1 MQLSEQ
7 QLWTLDNLGIPVWQ
21 IRQNPLSPPI
31 DQPNT
36 ESDSVLAADSAPVVF
51 NCQAS
56 LLIYCTVIENPA
68 EQQLLANILKAIDG
82 LGLPFE
88 QCEKDALLSLSTAQS
103 MPQQILIFGEQPAE
117 LNAHWHNLTM
127 LLPSLGELINQP
139 KRKAEV
145 WAAICQM
152 QQKLP

>member
-21 IRQNPLSPPI
+21 IRQNPLPAPI

-36 ESDSVLAADSAPVVF
+36 EADSALVADSTPVIF
-51 NCQAS
+51 NCQAP
-56 LLIYCTVIENPA
+56 LLIYCTAIENPA
-68 EQQLLANILKAIDG
+68 EQQLLTNILKAIGG

-88 QCEKDALLSLSTAQS
+88 QCDKDALLSLSADQP
-103 MPQQILIFGEQPAE
+103 MPQQILIFGEEPAD
-117 LNAHWHNLTM
+117 LNTHWQNRAM

-139 KRKAEV
+139 KRKAGV
-145 WAAICQM
+145 WTAICQL
-152 QQKLP
+152 QQTLS

>member
-21 IRQNPLSPPI
+21 IRQNPLSAPV
-31 DQPNT
+31 DRPNT
-36 ESDSVLAADSAPVVF
+36 EPDSALVVDSAPVVF

-56 LLIYCTVIENPA
+56 LLICCTAIENPA
-68 EQQLLANILKAIDG
+68 EQQLLANILKAIGG

-88 QCEKDALLSLSTAQS
+88 QCDKAALLSLSTVQP
-103 MPQQILIFGEQPAE
+103 MPQRIFIFGEQPTD
-117 LNAHWHNLTM
+117 LSAHWQNCTL

-139 KRKAEV
+139 KRKADV
-145 WAAICQM
+145 WAAICQL
-152 QQKLP
+152 QQTLS

>member
-21 IRQNPLSPPI
+21 IRQNPLSAQI

-36 ESDSVLAADSAPVVF
+36 ESDSALAADVAPFVF
-51 NCQAS
+51 KCQAS
-56 LLIYCTVIENPA
+56 LLVYCNAIENPE

-82 LGLPFE
+82 LGLSFE
-88 QCEKDALLSLSTAQS
+88 RCDKAALLSLSTDQS
-103 MPQQILIFGEQPAE
+103 MPQKIFIFGEQPTD
-117 LNAHWHNLTM
+117 LNAHWKNRSM
-127 LLPSLGELINQP
+127 ILPTLGELINQP

-145 WAAICQM
+145 WAAICQL
-152 QQKLP
+152 QQKLF